1 MNKGITM
8 KTNRYKIFL
17 FLSILL
23 ALSLACVLTG
33 GEPEPEPEPA
43 ADSGDTIATAV
54 AATLAAGQAD
64 TPPTDQPTVQPTA
77 TAAPELPPEPDI
89 IFQGVSFS
97 IPDSLAGSINAQEI
111 PAQPEGFTAQPAH
124 LRFDLVDYALP
135 GGYLDPVI
143 KVFPVAEFKLV
154 NEFAGQRL
162 DNLQT
167 LLDTQPADPDGMPIP
182 DFAGAAQFVG
192 TQVDYVN
199 FQNGRGVRYVSQW
212 GQAAYPVGFPQL
224 FYSFQGLSDDG
235 LYYVHVVLSVDH
247 PSLPAAETVTLDNA
261 FYENFETYAAEMEA
275 HLDSQTPE
283 SFEPS
288 LLLLDE
294 LVKSLLVGQ

>member
-1 MNKGITM
+1 M
-8 KTNRYKIFL
+8 KTSRYKIF
-17 FLSILL
+17 FFFSILFT
-23 ALSLACVLTG
+23 LSLACVLTG
-33 GEPEPEPEPA
+33 SSEEPA

-64 TPPTDQPTVQPTA
+64 TPPTVHPTETSV
-77 TAAPELPPEPDI
+77 PELPPEPDI

-97 IPDSLAGSINAQEI
+97 IPDSLADSVNAQEI
-111 PAQPEGFTAQPAH
+111 PAQPEGFGAQPAH
-124 LRFDLVDYALP
+124 LRFDLVGYALP

-154 NEFAGQRL
+154 NEFAGQTL

-167 LLDTQPADPDGMPIP
+167 LLDTQPPDPEGMPIP

-192 TQVDYVN
+192 TQVHYVN

-212 GQAAYPVGFPQL
+212 GQAAYPVGYPQL

-247 PSLPAAETVTLDNA
+247 PSLPDAETVTLDDA
-261 FYENFETYAAEMEA
+261 FYENFMAYAAEMEA
-275 HLDSQTPE
+275 QLDTQPPE

-288 LLLLDE
+288 LLLMDE
-294 LVKSLLVGQ
+294 LVESLLVGQ

>member
-1 MNKGITM
+1 M
-8 KTNRYKIFL
+8 KTNQSKIFL

-23 ALSLACVLTG
+23 SLSLACVLTG
-33 GEPEPEPEPA
+33 GEAEPEPA

-64 TPPTDQPTVQPTA
+64 PDPPSPTIPPTA
-77 TAAPELPPEPDI
+77 TTAPELPPEPDI

-111 PAQPEGFTAQPAH
+111 PAQPEGFAAQPAH

-135 GGYLDPVI
+135 DGYLDPVI
-143 KVFPVAEFKLV
+143 KVYPVAEFKLV
-154 NEFAGQRL
+154 NEFAGQKL
-162 DNLQT
+162 DSLQT
-167 LLDTQPADPDGMPIP
+167 LLDTQPPDPDGMPIP
-182 DFAGAAQFVG
+182 DFAGAAQFVS
-192 TQVDYVN
+192 TQVHYVN
-199 FQNGRGVRYVSQW
+199 FQNGQGVRYVTQW
-212 GQAAYPVGFPQL
+212 GQAAYPVGYPQL

-247 PSLPAAETVTLDNA
+247 PSLPAAETVTMDNA
-261 FYENFETYAAEMEA
+261 FYENFETYVAEMEA
-275 HLDSQTPE
+275 QLDLQTPE

-288 LLLLDE
+288 LLTLDE
-294 LVKSLLVGQ
+294 LVESLLVGQ

>member
-1 MNKGITM
+1 MI
-8 KTNRYKIFL
+8 TNRYKIFL
-17 FLSILL
+17 FFSILFT
-23 ALSLACVLTG
+23 LSLACVLTG
-33 GEPEPEPEPA
+33 SPDEPA

-54 AATLAAGQAD
+54 AATLMVSEVD
-64 TPPTDQPTVQPTA
+64 KPPTIHPTVTSV
-77 TAAPELPPEPDI
+77 PESTPEPDI

-97 IPDSLAGSINAQEI
+97 IPDSLADSVNAQEI
-111 PAQPEGFTAQPAH
+111 PVQPEGFGAQPAH
-124 LRFDLVDYALP
+124 LRFDLVGYALP

-154 NEFAGQRL
+154 NEFAGQKL
-162 DNLQT
+162 DDLQT
-167 LLDTQPADPDGMPIP
+167 LLDTQPLDLEGMPIP
-182 DFAGAAQFVG
+182 DFAGAMQFIG

-212 GQAAYPVGFPQL
+212 GQAAYPVGYPQL

-247 PSLPAAETVTLDNA
+247 PSLPDAETVTLDNA
-261 FYENFETYAAEMEA
+261 FYENFGTYAAEMEA
-275 HLDSQTPE
+275 QLDTQPPE

-288 LLLLDE
+288 LLLMDE
-294 LVKSLLVGQ
+294 LVESLLVGQ

>member
-1 MNKGITM
+1 MLTKRIQILFIISLLIT
-8 KTNRYKIFL
+8 
-17 FLSILL
+17 
-23 ALSLACVLTG
+23 LSLACALTG
-33 GEPEPEPEPA
+33 SAEKPA
-43 ADSGDTIATAV
+43 AAPDDTIATAV
-54 AATLAAGQAD
+54 AATLAAGQD
-64 TPPTDQPTVQPTA
+64 NVNPIPTVQPTV
-77 TAAPELPPEPDI
+77 TSTPELPPEPDI
-89 IFQGVSFS
+89 MFQGVSFT
-97 IPDSLAGSINAQEI
+97 IPDSMADSVNAQEI
-111 PAQPEGFTAQPAH
+111 PVQPEGFDAQPAH
-124 LRFDLVDYALP
+124 LRFDLVGFVLP
-135 GGYLDPVI
+135 GGYLDPVV

-154 NEFAGQRL
+154 NDFAGQKL

-167 LLDTQPADPDGMPIP
+167 LLDTQPPDPDGIPIP

-192 TQVDYVN
+192 TQEEYVN

-247 PSLPAAETVTLDNA
+247 PSLPDAETVIVDNA

-275 HLDSQTPE
+275 LLDTQDPA

-294 LVKSLLVGQ
+294 LVQSLMVGQ

>member
-1 MNKGITM
+1 M

-17 FLSILL
+17 FFSILL
-23 ALSLACVLTG
+23 SLSLACVLTG
-33 GEPEPEPEPA
+33 SETEPEPA

-64 TPPTDQPTVQPTA
+64 TPPTVQPTVQPTA

-97 IPDSLAGSINAQEI
+97 IPDSLADSINAQEI
-111 PAQPEGFTAQPAH
+111 PAQPEGFAAQPAH
-124 LRFDLVDYALP
+124 LRFDLVGYALP

-162 DNLQT
+162 DDLQT

-192 TQVDYVN
+192 TQVHYVD
-199 FQNGRGVRYVSQW
+199 FQNGRGVRYVTQW
-212 GQAAYPVGFPQL
+212 GQAAYPVGYPQL

-247 PSLPAAETVTLDNA
+247 PSLPDAETVILDNA
-261 FYENFETYAAEMEA
+261 FYENFETYVVEMEA
-275 HLDSQTPE
+275 QLDIQTPE

-294 LVKSLLVGQ
+294 LVESLLVGQ

>member
-1 MNKGITM
+1 M

-17 FLSILL
+17 FFSILL

-33 GEPEPEPEPA
+33 SAEEPA

-64 TPPTDQPTVQPTA
+64 TPPTVQPTVQPTA

-97 IPDSLAGSINAQEI
+97 IPDALADSINAQEI
-111 PAQPEGFTAQPAH
+111 PAQPEGFAAQPAH
-124 LRFDLVDYALP
+124 LRFDLVGYALP

-162 DNLQT
+162 DDLQT

-182 DFAGAAQFVG
+182 DFAGAAQFVS
-192 TQVDYVN
+192 TQVGYVN
-199 FQNGRGVRYVSQW
+199 FQNGRGVRYVTQW
-212 GQAAYPVGFPQL
+212 GQAAYPVGFPQM

-247 PSLPAAETVTLDNA
+247 PSLPAAETVTLDND

-275 HLDSQTPE
+275 QLDIQTPA

-294 LVKSLLVGQ
+294 LVESLLVGQ

>member
-1 MNKGITM
+1 M
-8 KTNRYKIFL
+8 KINRYIIFL
-17 FLSILL
+17 FFSILL

-33 GEPEPEPEPA
+33 SAEEPA

-64 TPPTDQPTVQPTA
+64 PDPPPTVQPTV

-97 IPDSLAGSINAQEI
+97 IPDLLADSVNAQEI
-111 PAQPEGFTAQPAH
+111 PAQPEGFAAQPAH
-124 LRFDLVDYALP
+124 LRFDLVGYALP

-143 KVFPVAEFKLV
+143 KVFPVAEFKLM
-154 NEFAGQRL
+154 NEFAGQKL
-162 DNLQT
+162 DDLQT
-167 LLDTQPADPDGMPIP
+167 LLDTQPPDPDGMPIP
-182 DFAGAAQFVG
+182 DFAGAAQFVS
-192 TQVDYVN
+192 TQVHYIN
-199 FQNGRGVRYVSQW
+199 FQNGQGVRYVTQW
-212 GQAAYPVGFPQL
+212 GQAAYPVGFPQM
-224 FYSFQGLSDDG
+224 FYSFQGLSDDV
-235 LYYVHVVLSVDH
+235 LYYVLVVLSVDH

-275 HLDSQTPE
+275 QLDIQTPE

-294 LVKSLLVGQ
+294 LVESLLVGQ